1 MPGVLGKHEST
12 EADSFASGLLEYPQ
26 YTRPRNFRGHVVPE
40 ILFSGD
46 HREIERW
53 RLRESLKR
61 TLLRRPDLLEKR
73 RLSPEEESVLEEV
86 KQEFNRSRE
95 DIHESVRN
103 N

>member
-1 MPGVLGKHEST
+1 MPGVLGKYEST
-12 EADSFASGLLEYPQ
+12 AADSFVSGLLEYPQ
-26 YTRPRNFRGHVVPE
+26 YTRPRNFRGHAVPE

-73 RLSPEEESVLEEV
+73 KLSPEEESVLEEV
-86 KQEFNRSRE
+86 KQEFTSSQE